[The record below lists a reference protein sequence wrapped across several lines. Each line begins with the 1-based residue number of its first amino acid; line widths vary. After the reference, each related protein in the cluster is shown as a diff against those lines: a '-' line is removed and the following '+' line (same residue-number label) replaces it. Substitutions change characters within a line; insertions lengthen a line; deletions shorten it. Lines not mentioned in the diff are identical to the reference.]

1 MKVLIATEKPFA
13 PTAVAK
19 MKEILEE
26 AGISPVLLEKYQ
38 DKGDQI
44 GRASCRE
51 RASPPV

>member
-38 DKGDQI
+38 DKGDNPKDLSKTLLKLI
-44 GRASCRE
+44 K
-51 RASPPV
+51 